1 MLHLVKY
8 AMKTKLRNFNN
19 VVFWPLVFPL
29 ALATLLYLAVS
40 GMDEADFETVPVAV
54 VMAQASADPTA
65 EAETDGNTGPES
77 NNGADP
83 FLLFLDSVET
93 ESDLIRTEE
102 MFWEDAL
109 DALENGEVEGIFCTG
124 AAPSLHVS
132 GSGLPETI
140 LQSLLDSYMEGKQTL
155 EDIAQTHPEGMEDAL
170 GAMEN
175 YRPVVRQVSLGGK
188 TTDGTAQYFYA
199 LIGMGCLYGSFIGFQ
214 CAMSLQ
220 ANLSPVAARRCVSCV
235 HRLKMIAAEAAAAF
249 GIHFVNMLILLIY
262 LKYILRLEF
271 TGSYIRMVPV
281 VLAGSMIGVAMGL
294 FVSSFGHMKE
304 SVKIGILIA
313 VSMAASFLAGLM
325 NPDIKNAAEQHFP
338 ALRLINPA
346 SLISDALYCINVYDA
361 PRRLMTDLI
370 ILFVMCGVMIFG
382 AFLMVRRE
390 RYDSI

>member
-1 MLHLVKY
+1 
-8 AMKTKLRNFNN
+8 
-19 VVFWPLVFPL
+19 
-29 ALATLLYLAVS
+29 
-40 GMDEADFETVPVAV
+40 
-54 VMAQASADPTA
+54 
-65 EAETDGNTGPES
+65 
-77 NNGADP
+77 
-83 FLLFLDSVET
+83 
-93 ESDLIRTEE
+93 
-102 MFWEDAL
+102 
-109 DALENGEVEGIFCTG
+109 
-124 AAPSLHVS
+124 
-132 GSGLPETI
+132 
-140 LQSLLDSYMEGKQTL
+140 
-155 EDIAQTHPEGMEDAL
+155 
-170 GAMEN
+170 
-175 YRPVVRQVSLGGK
+175 
-188 TTDGTAQYFYA
+188 
-199 LIGMGCLYGSFIGFQ
+199 
-214 CAMSLQ
+214 MSLQ

-382 AFLMVRRE
+382 AFLVVRRE

>member
-65 EAETDGNTGPES
+65 EA
-77 NNGADP
+77 GADP
-83 FLLFLDSVET
+83 FLVFLNSVET

-102 MFWEDAL
+102 MPWEDAL

-175 YRPVVRQVSLGGK
+175 YRSVVRQVSLG
-188 TTDGTAQYFYA
+188 
-199 LIGMGCLYGSFIGFQ
+199 
-214 CAMSLQ
+214 
-220 ANLSPVAARRCVSCV
+220 
-235 HRLKMIAAEAAAAF
+235 
-249 GIHFVNMLILLIY
+249 
-262 LKYILRLEF
+262 
-271 TGSYIRMVPV
+271 
-281 VLAGSMIGVAMGL
+281 
-294 FVSSFGHMKE
+294 
-304 SVKIGILIA
+304 
-313 VSMAASFLAGLM
+313 
-325 NPDIKNAAEQHFP
+325 
-338 ALRLINPA
+338 
-346 SLISDALYCINVYDA
+346 
-361 PRRLMTDLI
+361 
-370 ILFVMCGVMIFG
+370 
-382 AFLMVRRE
+382 
-390 RYDSI
+390 